1 VVKDKIDLKK
11 ELTYLG
17 LYHKA
22 REIDTEL
29 GQQAALSY
37 IKASYR
43 LLSKVYHPDL
53 NPLRPGQA
61 KITQQRLNR
70 LSDLIERMSDAEIMN
85 LIRRDARTPEQRK
98 TRILVVE
105 DEFGL
110 QDVFGNVFL
119 MEGYDVRV
127 AVDGESGYQAFCEFE
142 PDLVFTDVVMPKM
155 DGLQLVRKIRRI
167 DPHIRVIFT
176 SGFFGIKDLK
186 QELDRE
192 ILKYNYRTLAKPFKL
207 SYMLEMVKIYLN
219 DRGNVNFVKGI

>member
-1 VVKDKIDLKK
+1 MVKDKIDLQK

-22 REIDTEL
+22 REIDVEL
-29 GQQAALSY
+29 GERAALSY

-53 NPLRPGQA
+53 NPCFPGRA
-61 KITQQRLNR
+61 KVTQQRLNR
-70 LSDLIERMSDAEIMN
+70 LSDLIERMSDAEIMD
-85 LIRRDARTPEQRK
+85 LIHQDQRAPEQRK

-110 QDVFGNVFL
+110 QDVFGNIFL

-127 AVDGESGYQAFCEFE
+127 TVDGESGYQAFYEFE

-155 DGLQLVRKIRRI
+155 NGLQLVRKIRQI
-167 DPHIRVIFT
+167 NPHIRVIFT

-186 QELDRE
+186 QELDRD
-192 ILKYNYRTLAKPFKL
+192 ILRYNYRTLAKPFKL
-207 SYMLEMVKIYLN
+207 SYMLEMVKDYLN
-219 DRGNVNFVKGI
+219 DKGHPNFIKGI